1 MIDFSKRQKDIMEIL
16 KKYEPITAEQI
27 AEMLGVSKGTLRS
40 DLAVLVMTGNIEA
53 KPKVGYFLSKN
64 KSEPDQ
70 RNIWKETLVKD
81 VQGVAITIK
90 ASTTVND
97 AVISLFLE
105 DVGSLIVVDDDQ
117 LLEGIVSRKDLL
129 KVTLGNPQATSM
141 PIQLV
146 MTRQPKIY
154 TIEADKSVYD
164 AAKMMNYYEVDSLPV
179 VSKIDNNEKNL
190 KVVGRITKTNIVRA
204 IVEMG
209 SEVYQKKES

>member
-1 MIDFSKRQKDIMEIL
+1 MIDFSKRQKEIMEIL
-16 KKYEPITAEQI
+16 KKHEPITAEQI

-64 KSEPDQ
+64 KSESSQ

-81 VQGVAITIK
+81 VQGVAITMK

-179 VSKIDNNEKNL
+179 VSKIDNDEKSL

-209 SEVYQKKES
+209 SEVY